1 MIHVDESDPVGEI
14 EPAFPYKDVTVR
26 RDEFNSNYELQEELG
41 RGKFGTVYL
50 CKDKKNGLKLA
61 VKIVNTTKKE
71 DRRSVEREVEIM
83 RRLQHPRL
91 IQLYDAIDNTKQFYV
106 VLELIEGGELFE
118 RVIDDDFVLTERSC
132 AVFMRQICEGIEFVH
147 SQNILHLDMKPENI
161 LCLTKEGNRI
171 KIIDFGLARQF
182 DPRKKL
188 QVLFG
193 TPEFVAPEVVNFDQ
207 IGYGTDMWSIG
218 VICYVLLSGLSPFMG
233 DTDVETMANVTIAKY
248 DFDHEAFN
256 NISEDAKDFIR
267 RLLVKDKEKRI
278 SAHVCRFH
286 PWLAPK
292 SNSKTKKQSP
302 LKKKKKTKKVAPLVV
317 TPASPVVKNKSELDV
332 TKDNLKQFVERWR
345 DHPNSPYLF
354 EDNGTVER
362 EGDRSMS
369 LKGQSPSPP
378 ESICSLTSEGAFDDR
393 LFLNVPNLA
402 FERRASE
409 GQGQEYRDP
418 ASQIKIAE
426 EIIKL
431 SEHLRLLASREGN
444 NKMAGDMANMD
455 NMAYGEGKSKKVES
469 EIEKN
474 MAENTN
480 MANMGDMANMAN
492 NMAIG
497 QNKNLM
503 KREKIE
509 KNMANMGNM
518 AQNMGNMANMDNM
531 AQNMATRE
539 NVSLLKGN
547 KIKKN
552 TPDMEN
558 KANMAQNM
566 AIGKDSGLLTGDKI
580 KKNTPNMENMANMG
594 DMATNMAD
602 QNTSKAKRTNMP
614 NMENIGKNM
623 ANMAQNMENMADMA
637 GNMANMGDMAT
648 NMADQDTSQVRRTNM
663 SNMEN
668 KGKNMAYMANMAYG
682 QDGSQMKAL
691 ETESK
696 VSSTKSSR
704 VLINTSESETNE
716 INEKLS
722 AITRDRKL
730 NGTKF
735 NPHKSFQET
744 VFNRFDREDV
754 DIDLTPPW
762 RKARAKH
769 RFGETCRDVPRIT
782 NLQNLHKTMNL
793 DEPNSAKNLL
803 LKLLDEW
810 DQEKPRGSALPR
822 KSISVD
828 WNDESIGRR
837 SINSLARY
845 FQTVQ
850 KSREFK

>member
-26 RDEFNSNYELQEELG
+26 RDEFNSNYELQDELG

-91 IQLYDAIDNTKQFYV
+91 IQLYDAIDNAKQFYV

-292 SNSKTKKQSP
+292 SNFKTKKPSP
-302 LKKKKKTKKVAPLVV
+302 LKKKKKTKKVAPPVA
-317 TPASPVVKNKSELDV
+317 TPAPPVVKNKSELDV
-332 TKDNLKQFVERWR
+332 TKDNMKLFVERWR
-345 DHPNSPYLF
+345 DHPNSPYLV

-393 LFLNVPNLA
+393 LFLNVPNLT

-409 GQGQEYRDP
+409 GQSQEYRDT
-418 ASQIKIAE
+418 ASQIIIAE

-431 SEHLRLLASREGN
+431 SEHLRLLANREGN

-455 NMAYGEGKSKKVES
+455 NMAYGEGKSKKTDG

-474 MAENTN
+474 MAENSN
-480 MANMGDMANMAN
+480 MANMAVMGD
-492 NMAIG
+492 
-497 QNKNLM
+497 
-503 KREKIE
+503 
-509 KNMANMGNM
+509 
-518 AQNMGNMANMDNM
+518 M
-531 AQNMATRE
+531 AQNMANIATGE
-539 NVSLLKGN
+539 DNSLLKWN
-547 KIKKN
+547 KLEKN
-552 TPDMEN
+552 TPDLGN
-558 KANMAQNM
+558 KANMAHMEQNM
-566 AIGKDSGLLTGDKI
+566 ANIPDMAQNVGTVQESGLLTREKV
-580 KKNTPNMENMANMG
+580 KKNTPNMG
-594 DMATNMAD
+594 NMAD
-602 QNTSKAKRTNMP
+602 MAQ
-614 NMENIGKNM
+614 NM
-623 ANMAQNMENMADMA
+623 ANMA
-637 GNMANMGDMAT
+637 T
-648 NMADQDTSQVRRTNM
+648 NVADQDTSQFKQNNL

-668 KGKNMAYMANMAYG
+668 MGKNMADMAQNMANMAHG

-691 ETESK
+691 EPE
-696 VSSTKSSR
+696 TK
-704 VLINTSESETNE
+704 
-716 INEKLS
+716 
-722 AITRDRKL
+722 
-730 NGTKF
+730 
-735 NPHKSFQET
+735 ET

-754 DIDLTPPW
+754 GIDLTPPW
-762 RKARAKH
+762 RKPRAKH

-810 DQEKPRGSALPR
+810 DQEKPRGAALPR

-850 KSREFK
+850 KSRDFK